1 MERDNAVM
9 RQHILELQEQLRHL
23 GVEPK
28 PLPASVP
35 AANTSPPKICANTQH
50 PGRLRQN
57 QDEEPPCKQS
67 PSDRA
72 RATTDSP
79 RASADTYLGVSP
91 YSEGLS
97 AVKGMSMSLFGV
109 EFDIGEFITES
120 TSERVKMMSLESTLD
135 AMFLIA
141 RSGQKP
147 KADLPAT
154 YEECKGYA
162 NWYLIAINAYYPILH
177 GPAFIGLV
185 GIDTSY
191 SYSYI

>member
-9 RQHILELQEQLRHL
+9 RQHILELEEQLRHL

-28 PLPASVP
+28 TLPAFAPP
-35 AANTSPPKICANTQH
+35 ASTSSPAGYAVTNATSRAQ
-50 PGRLRQN
+50 QN
-57 QDEEPPCKQS
+57 QDENSQWKQS
-67 PSDRA
+67 PIDSA

-79 RASADTYLGVSP
+79 RAQADTYLGVSP

-154 YEECKGYA
+154 YEECKGYV

-177 GPAFIGLV
+177 APAFNSLV
-185 GIDTSY
+185 S
-191 SYSYI
+191 SNN